1 MKAQKCQTTF
11 WNGRTSCDYCFIKK
25 YCWNQVTFVE
35 CSKLFLR
42 SKITLKS
49 SMNLHYSKLFRVS
62 LQQNLPVSSS
72 LETILVNVSLKYIC
86 LLMYQPILPYEIR
99 GLEATWKVT
108 FPWILSVHSRGIYF
122 IEKYFP
128 PPLGN
133 QFSQKFLGLIHWIGE
148 NK

>member
-1 MKAQKCQTTF
+1 MAGLALF
-11 WNGRTSCDYCFIKK
+11 CDYCFIKK

-42 SKITLKS
+42 STMTLKS
-49 SMNLHYSKLFRVS
+49 SISLHYSELFRVS
-62 LQQNLPVSSS
+62 LLHNLPVSSS

-108 FPWILSVHSRGIYF
+108 FPWILGVHSRGIYL
-122 IEKYFP
+122 IEKISPYLLKISFP
-128 PPLGN
+128 
-133 QFSQKFLGLIHWIGE
+133 QKLLGLIHWFRE